1 MENLIDR
8 HNQIGARESLA
19 DCVCAKLNADCQR
32 YAWFRNIDG

>member
-1 MENLIDR
+1 MENVIDSS
-8 HNQIGARESLA
+8 QLTGARESLA